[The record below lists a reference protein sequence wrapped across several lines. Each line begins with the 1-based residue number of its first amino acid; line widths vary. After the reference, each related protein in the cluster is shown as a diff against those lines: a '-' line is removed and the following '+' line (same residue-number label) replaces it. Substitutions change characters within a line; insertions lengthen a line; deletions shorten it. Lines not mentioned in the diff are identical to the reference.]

1 MPSYAKTLAQPIPDP
16 RPRSRGPV
24 LIVNDD
30 CELRRVVYTALR
42 DHGFDVLEASCGQEA
57 LVIAGAFKLDAVVLD
72 MNGPAIHSVEICREL
87 RQMLPKVAIVT
98 VTDRDSPDDRERVLD
113 AGGDD
118 YIVRPCQMANLM
130 SRIRSAVEHARP
142 PRAQGEPAI
151 RVGDI
156 ALYPVRRRVEKA
168 GRPVR
173 VTAKEF
179 LLLSFLMRHAGVP
192 VTHER
197 LLEVVWGL
205 NHSKYRAFGGQLV
218 RRLRRKLEEDYKNPK
233 YLLTDNQFGYHFAD
247 PKSLAVLAKC

>member
-1 MPSYAKTLAQPIPDP
+1 MPSYAKILAQPIADP

-30 CELRRVVYTALR
+30 CALRRVVCTALR
-42 DHGFDVLEASCGQEA
+42 DHGFDFLEASGSEEA
-57 LVIAGAFKLDAVVLD
+57 LVIAGAFKLDAVVVD
-72 MNGPAIHSVEICREL
+72 MSCPAIYRIEICREL
-87 RQMLPKVAIVT
+87 RQRLPEVAIVA
-98 VTDRDSPDDRERVLD
+98 VSDRDSPNDRERLLD
-113 AGGDD
+113 AGCNG
-118 YIVRPCQMANLM
+118 YIVRPFQMANLM
-130 SRIRSAVEHARP
+130 SRIRSAVEHAWPR
-142 PRAQGEPAI
+142 RAQGEQAI
-151 RVGDI
+151 RIGEI
-156 ALYPVRRRVEKA
+156 TLCPVRRRVEKA
-168 GRPVR
+168 GRRVR

-179 LLLSFLMRHAGVP
+179 VLLSFLMRHAGVP

-247 PKSLAVLAKC
+247 PKSLAALG